1 MTLALNLL
9 RWMELP
15 ILNRSHFSLFKGIG
29 LIFWIIC
36 LTFSNSA
43 NFDSKIWE
51 NYQNVLVLNF
61 RRVLQMGC
69 LTRAD
74 QINNEWF
81 KDPSFP
87 HNSRLSSAPK
97 KFQKLLGVE
106 NSKVL
111 VLTRYS
117 GISYL
122 RSIYIMWV
130 LLEISVPIVFE
141 FRNLK
146 NLGNV

>member
-1 MTLALNLL
+1 MNDLKTQASLIILA
-9 RWMELP
+9 
-15 ILNRSHFSLFKGIG
+15 
-29 LIFWIIC
+29 
-36 LTFSNSA
+36 
-43 NFDSKIWE
+43 
-51 NYQNVLVLNF
+51 YV
-61 RRVLQMGC
+61 
-69 LTRAD
+69 
-74 QINNEWF
+74 
-81 KDPSFP
+81 
-87 HNSRLSSAPK
+87 SSAPK

-130 LLEISVPIVFE
+130 LLEISLPILFE

>member
-9 RWMELP
+9 RWIELP
-15 ILNRSHFSLFKGIG
+15 ILNRSYFSLFKGIV
-29 LIFWIIC
+29 LIFWVIF

-61 RRVLQMGC
+61 RRVLQMGF
-69 LTRAD
+69 LTRVD

-81 KDPSFP
+81 KDPS
-87 HNSRLSSAPK
+87 LSSAPQ
-97 KFQKLLGVE
+97 KFQKLLWVN

-111 VLTRYS
+111 ILTRYS
-117 GISYL
+117 SISYL
-122 RSIYIMWV
+122 LSIYINV
-130 LLEISVPIVFE
+130 GFTRDIASHS
-141 FRNLK
+141 FRI
-146 NLGNV
+146 